1 MLMPTSSPVPP
12 HEGAPVSSLET
23 GVNGVQDPL
32 DGVDSF
38 PPVLEGIHP
47 GVTPPRVDPV
57 AHNNADAAQILPEAH
72 GSEAEAA
79 PPIRP
84 WPIMD
89 PDSTSRTDATAGT
102 VHEPQVAAPPTKLL
116 QAASP
121 GMPVEATFRPQ
132 VPVNGQRLEVESPST
147 PNTPSGPKGPNGST
161 PVPVPST
168 VSVERSTTTVEP
180 GSTSTRHGATL
191 PAGGELQRVELAVHA
206 SQQSGND
213 ARVLLAP
220 PTAPTLGGEQ
230 VSHGAARGEHTSAP
244 SAPRAAPPPLGRAA
258 NLMSSMMTLANG
270 SGGVARLRLDPPL
283 LGEVIVQLTVHATG
297 VDCSLQAA
305 RSIGAEALVKELSS
319 LRTGLEARGLI
330 VDRMVVHGPQGMHE
344 SPLEQEEPVDARRQD
359 EDERNQQHRHG
370 RRNHPVAEHEDE
382 SWLFQ
387 DMLALEPGPDH
398 STTEGE
404 QVS

>member
-1 MLMPTSSPVPP
+1 MLMPTSSPIPP

-23 GVNGVQDPL
+23 GINGVQDPL
-32 DGVDSF
+32 DGVESF

-57 AHNNADAAQILPEAH
+57 AHNNADAAQILPETT
-72 GSEAEAA
+72 GSEAETAH
-79 PPIRP
+79 PIRP
-84 WPIMD
+84 WPVMD
-89 PDSTSRTDATAGT
+89 PDSASRVDATVGT
-102 VHEPQVAAPPTKLL
+102 VRGPHVVAPPM
-116 QAASP
+116 QAASS
-121 GMPVEATFRPQ
+121 GMPTEATFRPQ
-132 VPVNGQRLEVESPST
+132 VPVNGQRLEVEAPSRPST
-147 PNTPSGPKGPNGST
+147 PNGST
-161 PVPVPST
+161 PVLVPST
-168 VSVERSTTTVEP
+168 ESVERSTTTVEP
-180 GSTSTRHGATL
+180 GSASTRHGATL

-220 PTAPTLGGEQ
+220 PAAPTLGGEQ
-230 VSHGAARGEHTSAP
+230 VSHGSAHTEHTSTP
-244 SAPRAAPPPLGRAA
+244 SAPKAVSPALGRAA

-319 LRTGLEARGLI
+319 LRMGLEARGLV

-344 SPLEQEEPVDARRQD
+344 STLEQEEPVDARRQD
-359 EDERNQQHRHG
+359 EDERNPKHRH
-370 RRNHPVAEHEDE
+370 RRRPPPVAGHEDE

-387 DMLALEPGPDH
+387 DMLALDPDPDH